1 MLTNSRSQSTLI
13 SLSIHATVLA
23 LLLLTSQ
30 HFKSSIITVPA
41 YLLPLVDPI
50 RPFPGRAAGGGGHHE
65 KTPATEGHLVKIAAR
80 QFVPPAIRTTDPNPR
95 LIIEP
100 TVEGPPNLA
109 LLDKALPNVG
119 DPLSQILGSSSGS
132 GGPSGIGNGHGTGIG
147 NKSGSSAGDGGSG
160 IGAVYPPGNGVTL
173 PVLIHR
179 VEPEFSEEARK
190 AKYSGTVLIRADIDS
205 SGHARNLRLTRSV
218 GMGLDEK
225 AIEAVA
231 QWLFKPGTKSGKPV
245 AVSAVIEVSFRLL

>member
-1 MLTNSRSQSTLI
+1 
-13 SLSIHATVLA
+13 
-23 LLLLTSQ
+23 
-30 HFKSSIITVPA
+30 VPA

-50 RPFPGRAAGGGGHHE
+50 RPFPGKAAGGGGHHE
-65 KTPATEGHLVKIAAR
+65 KAPATEGHLVKIAAR
-80 QFVPPAIRTTDPNPR
+80 QFVPPTIRVTNPNPR
-95 LIIEP
+95 LTIEP
-100 TVEGPPNLA
+100 AIEGPPDLELDPE
-109 LLDKALPNVG
+109 LLDRFLPNVG
-119 DPLSQILGSSSGS
+119 DPLSQILGSSAGS

>member
-1 MLTNSRSQSTLI
+1 M
-13 SLSIHATVLA
+13 
-23 LLLLTSQ
+23 
-30 HFKSSIITVPA
+30 
-41 YLLPLVDPI
+41 PLVDPI

-65 KTPATEGHLVKIAAR
+65 KAPATKGHLVKIAAR
-80 QFVPPAIRTTDPNPR
+80 QFVPPTIRVTNPNPR

-100 TVEGPPNLA
+100 TIEGPPDLVY
-109 LLDKALPNVG
+109 KTLPIVG
-119 DPLSQILGSSSGS
+119 DPLSQILGSSAGS
-132 GGPSGIGNGHGTGIG
+132 GGPSGIGNSHGTGIG

-160 IGAVYPPGNGVTL
+160 IGTVYPPGNGVTL

-179 VEPEFSEEARK
+179 MEPEFSEEARK

-231 QWLFKPGTKSGKPV
+231 QWLFKPGTKAGKPV